1 MKTVW
6 HERLEEGLIA
16 LLLAAMTLITFGQV
30 VARYIFNYSF
40 VWALELTTWLFA
52 GLIFL
57 GISYGVR
64 VGAHI
69 GVDAVVKLL
78 PKKPAQFI
86 TILATVLCLVYAV
99 IVFIGGWIYTS
110 KMYTIGILAQDLP
123 IPQWIPRLVLPIGFA
138 LLIFR
143 FTQVLIGLIRGQDS
157 SLLGDEVADALKYR
171 THDDTNNTD
180 NDTPRNQP

>member
-6 HERLEEGLIA
+6 LERIEEGLIA
-16 LLLAAMTLITFGQV
+16 FFLAAMTLITFGQV
-30 VARYIFNYSF
+30 IARYVFNYSF
-40 VWALELTTWLFA
+40 VWALELTTWLFG

-78 PKKPAQFI
+78 PAKLARGV
-86 TILATVLCLVYAV
+86 TLLAILLCIVYAV
-99 IVFIGGWIYTS
+99 IVFAGGWIYTS
-110 KMYTIGILAQDLP
+110 KIYDIGILAQDLP
-123 IPQWIPRLVLPIGFA
+123 VPQWIPRMVLPIGFA

-143 FTQVLIGLIRGQDS
+143 FIQVLLGLLRGKS
-157 SLLGDEVADALKYR
+157 ASLLGDEVADALKYS
-171 THDDTNNTD
+171 
-180 NDTPRNQP
+180 TPEQDSNHNGNQP